1 MLFIET
7 KDTNLFSY
15 IYDRYAKFV
24 YNKYI
29 QTVRCKENSKDITHD
44 IFIKIYINISKFRF
58 ESKISTWIYSVTYNA
73 CMDFLRGQQENV
85 VNIDNEAIEEELD
98 PGEQEKLEREIFAL
112 IYQRLLEVLE
122 LLTVTE
128 KNIHLM
134 KYQEDLSIKKILPY

>member
-1 MLFIET
+1 
-7 KDTNLFSY
+7 
-15 IYDRYAKFV
+15 
-24 YNKYI
+24 
-29 QTVRCKENSKDITHD
+29 
-44 IFIKIYINISKFRF
+44 
-58 ESKISTWIYSVTYNA
+58 
-73 CMDFLRGQQENV
+73 MDFLRGQQENV